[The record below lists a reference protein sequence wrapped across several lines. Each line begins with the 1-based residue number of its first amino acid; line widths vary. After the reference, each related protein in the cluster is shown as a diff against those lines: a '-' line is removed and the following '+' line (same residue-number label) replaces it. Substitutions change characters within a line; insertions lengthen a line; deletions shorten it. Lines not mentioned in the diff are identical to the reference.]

1 MWPSFTDFLPLLKG
15 PRFVPH
21 FLHCVDRV
29 CLLLREL
36 HTGWASSRHSVSHE
50 AGGTIPNSSSG
61 KGASRSFCGLSH
73 LPVTFATRVHC
84 SWYFVFLV
92 KEEGKQEKG
101 QMVQRGRNWHWKM
114 WVGLV
119 QTQSFGSVLP
129 FCARG
134 KGMPHRCGHKSSTV
148 TTAQMH

>member
-1 MWPSFTDFLPLLKG
+1 M
-15 PRFVPH
+15 
-21 FLHCVDRV
+21 
-29 CLLLREL
+29 
-36 HTGWASSRHSVSHE
+36 VSAQGIPE
-50 AGGTIPNSSSG
+50 AGGAVSNNTSD
-61 KGASRSFCGLSH
+61 KGARRIFRGLSH
-73 LPVTFATRVHC
+73 LPVPFAESVLC

-129 FCARG
+129 FHVRG
-134 KGMPHRCGHKSSTV
+134 EGLPRGCVSDSSAMAAPQT
-148 TTAQMH
+148 H